1 MGKITRITHTFV
13 KVLGKITRI
22 THTLVKS
29 FDSIQTSI
37 IKMPASYDDLCQ
49 RYESCVKNIQDSIYT
64 LESFMGNN
72 TAFTFNM
79 AQSLGNLDEL
89 DVTKEEKAV
98 ELQIKVLEEYRKVIR
113 NEKKRRVIGESID
126 KRDKINELRTIL
138 RNNRRKERL
147 STHPYEKYKPSQ
159 Q

>member
-1 MGKITRITHTFV
+1 M
-13 KVLGKITRI
+13 
-22 THTLVKS
+22 VKS

-64 LESFMGNN
+64 LESFMVNN

-98 ELQIKVLEEYRKVIR
+98 ELQIKVLEEYRKR
-113 NEKKRRVIGESID
+113 EDPSENQSINGI
-126 KRDKINELRTIL
+126 KLTN
-138 RNNRRKERL
+138 
-147 STHPYEKYKPSQ
+147 
-159 Q
+159 